1 MTWTYR
7 VAKKKDL
14 SGNTH
19 YSLVEAFM
27 NEEGEIWGH
36 TEHLDVVSHIQH
48 DEYNEDEDVRDDIL
62 TTFIRMLR
70 DIEEPFIDID
80 TFEYADSGFEE
91 ELEQYKEEMEHIK
104 SDN

>member
-1 MTWTYR
+1 MTWAYR

-14 SGNTH
+14 EGKTH

-36 TEHLDVVSHIQH
+36 TNHLDILSHIQH
-48 DEYNEDEDVRDDIL
+48 DDYDDDEDVRDDVL
-62 TTFIRMLR
+62 TTFLQMLK
-70 DIEEPFIDID
+70 DIEDPFIDVD
-80 TFEYADSGFEE
+80 TFEYADSDFEE
-91 ELEQYKEEMEHIK
+91 EIEAIK